1 MITTAVSI
9 FKSFEETFDTDTF
22 RKRYGEL
29 LELLHGLL
37 SSGLLICP
45 FCREERGTGHFIFW
59 GWYSRRIET
68 GGDGTGRVRI
78 RRIRCSCCRHTHA
91 ILPEET
97 VPYSAFPA
105 ELQTRLVQAYLDNDE
120 EARDALL
127 EKYID
132 KNSDACHHIEQ
143 RYEKKWQE
151 LLRKAGASI
160 NDPLSVIT
168 EKCVTVLEQ
177 QFMQKGPAR
186 VFLLE
191 RLKGSCPGPPDQH
204 SPYVR
209 RPLGPLSW
217 PHHRRKGGNEG
228 HEEHIS

>member
-1 MITTAVSI
+1 MITAAVNI
-9 FKSFEETFDTDTF
+9 FKTFEETFDTDTF

-45 FCREERGTGHFIFW
+45 FCSKEGKPGHFILW
-59 GWYSRRIET
+59 GTYTRSIIT
-68 GGDGTGRVRI
+68 GSKSTDKVRI
-78 RRIRCSCCRHTHA
+78 QRIRCKDCRHTHA

-105 ELQTRLVQAYLDNDE
+105 ELQIRLVQAYLDNDE

-168 EKCVTVLEQ
+168 EKCVTVLER
-177 QFMQKGPAR
+177 QFMQTGPAR
-186 VFLLE
+186 IFLLE
-191 RLKGSCPGPPDQH
+191 RLKGSCPGPPRPTQPLCTPAPGPAIMAS
-204 SPYVR
+204 SPQK
-209 RPLGPLSW
+209 
-217 PHHRRKGGNEG
+217 RRK
-228 HEEHIS
+228 

>member
-1 MITTAVSI
+1 MITTKKKY
-9 FKSFEETFDTDTF
+9 FKSFEETFDTKTYQERYKEYLKDI
-22 RKRYGEL
+22 KRL
-29 LELLHGLL
+29 VH
-37 SSGLLICP
+37 SGALICP
-45 FCREERGTGHFIFW
+45 FCREEGGTGHFILW
-59 GWYSRRIET
+59 GTYIRSIIT
-68 GGDGTGRVRI
+68 DSKSTDKVRI
-78 RRIRCSCCRHTHA
+78 QRIRCKDCRHTHA

-97 VPYSAFPA
+97 VPYSAFPT
-105 ELQTRLVQAYLDNDE
+105 ELQTRLIQAYLDKDE

-177 QFMQKGPAR
+177 QFMQTGPAR

-191 RLKGSCPGPPDQH
+191 RLKGSCPGPPGPTQPLCTPAPGPAIMAS
-204 SPYVR
+204 SPQK
-209 RPLGPLSW
+209 
-217 PHHRRKGGNEG
+217 RRK
-228 HEEHIS
+228 

>member
-22 RKRYGEL
+22 RKRYGEF

-45 FCREERGTGHFIFW
+45 FCREEGGTGHFIFW

-91 ILPEET
+91 LLPEET

-105 ELQTRLVQAYLDNDE
+105 ELQIRLVQAYLDNDE

-127 EKYID
+127 EKYMNKD
-132 KNSDACHHIEQ
+132 GDDHHRILQ
-143 RYEKKWQE
+143 RFKKKWQE
-151 LLRKAGASI
+151 LLRKAGAAI
-160 NDPLSVIT
+160 DDPLSVIT
-168 EKCVTVLEQ
+168 EKCVTVLER
-177 QFMQKGPAR
+177 QFMQTGPAR
-186 VFLLE
+186 AFLLE
-191 RLKGSCPGPPDQH
+191 SLKGGRPGPSLPTQPRCTPAPGPAIMAS
-204 SPYVR
+204 SPQK
-209 RPLGPLSW
+209 
-217 PHHRRKGGNEG
+217 RRKWRP
-228 HEEHIS
+228 

>member
-45 FCREERGTGHFIFW
+45 FCSKEGKPGHFILW
-59 GWYSRRIET
+59 GTYTRSIIT
-68 GGDGTGRVRI
+68 GSESTDKVRI
-78 RRIRCSCCRHTHA
+78 QRIRCKDCRHTHA

-105 ELQTRLVQAYLDNDE
+105 ELQTRLIQAYLDKDE

-168 EKCVTVLEQ
+168 EKCVTVLER
-177 QFMQKGPAR
+177 QFMQTGPAR
-186 VFLLE
+186 IFLLE
-191 RLKGSCPGPPDQH
+191 RLKGSCPGPPRPTQPLCTPAPGPAIMAS
-204 SPYVR
+204 SPQK
-209 RPLGPLSW
+209 
-217 PHHRRKGGNEG
+217 RRK
-228 HEEHIS
+228 

>member
-45 FCREERGTGHFIFW
+45 FCSKEGKPGHFILW
-59 GWYSRRIET
+59 GTYTRSIIT
-68 GGDGTGRVRI
+68 GSKSTDKVRI
-78 RRIRCSCCRHTHA
+78 QRIRCKDCRHTHA
-91 ILPEET
+91 MLFEET

-105 ELQTRLVQAYLDNDE
+105 ELQTRLIQAYLDKDE

-168 EKCVTVLEQ
+168 EKCVTVLER
-177 QFMQKGPAR
+177 QFMQTGPAR
-186 VFLLE
+186 IFLLE
-191 RLKGSCPGPPDQH
+191 RLKGSCPGPPRPTQPLCTPAPGPAIMAS
-204 SPYVR
+204 SPQK
-209 RPLGPLSW
+209 
-217 PHHRRKGGNEG
+217 RRK
-228 HEEHIS
+228 

>member
-22 RKRYGEL
+22 SKRYGEL

-45 FCREERGTGHFIFW
+45 FCREEGGTGHFIFW

-68 GGDGTGRVRI
+68 GGDGTGRVQI

-97 VPYSAFPA
+97 VPYSAFPT
-105 ELQTRLVQAYLDNDE
+105 ELQTRLIQAYLDKDE

-168 EKCVTVLEQ
+168 EKCVTVLER
-177 QFMQKGPAR
+177 QFMQTGPAR
-186 VFLLE
+186 IFLLE
-191 RLKGSCPGPPDQH
+191 RLKGSCPGPPRPTQPLCTPAPGPAIMAS
-204 SPYVR
+204 SPQK
-209 RPLGPLSW
+209 
-217 PHHRRKGGNEG
+217 RRK
-228 HEEHIS
+228 

>member
-1 MITTAVSI
+1 MITTKKKY
-9 FKSFEETFDTDTF
+9 FKSFDETFDIKTF
-22 RKRYGEL
+22 RERYEEYLEVIREL
-29 LELLHGLL
+29 VHIGA
-37 SSGLLICP
+37 LICP
-45 FCREERGTGHFIFW
+45 FCSKEGKPGLFILWGTYIR
-59 GWYSRRIET
+59 SIITDSKIT
-68 GGDGTGRVRI
+68 GKVRI
-78 RRIRCSCCRHTHA
+78 QRIRCKDCRHTHA

-105 ELQTRLVQAYLDNDE
+105 ELQIRLVQAYLDNDE

-132 KNSDACHHIEQ
+132 KDSDACHHIEQ

-177 QFMQKGPAR
+177 QFMQTGPAR

-191 RLKGSCPGPPDQH
+191 RLKGSCPGPPRPTQPLCTPAPGPAIMAS
-204 SPYVR
+204 SPQK
-209 RPLGPLSW
+209 
-217 PHHRRKGGNEG
+217 RRK
-228 HEEHIS
+228 